1 METVNSSVRDNP
13 DLDVSIYGNTRFRD
27 LGEWCNWV
35 AMTTASAVMCW
46 SRDLQP
52 AQGVWGLQ
60 HPQFPILTPTLTL
73 FIATTVTILQKCF
86 WSLGSLLLS
95 PDPPTLCEIKV
106 SGRHHVRGVW
116 GQELAWKMVYI
127 PQSPYFWHPLP
138 IIKGWQ
144 LFVEFVCDF
153 VVELFSVWESLLC
166 LLDLLVCHLLLRSRR
181 LCGREKIINNKQ
193 EFSCSKHAWPSAH
206 APSMHRHRWENKSLA
221 LETYY
226 FTTHDQKNYIV

>member
-27 LGEWCNWV
+27 LGEWCNRV

-95 PDPPTLCEIKV
+95 PDPPTLC
-106 SGRHHVRGVW
+106 G
-116 GQELAWKMVYI
+116 
-127 PQSPYFWHPLP
+127 
-138 IIKGWQ
+138 IKGVRSTSRAW
-144 LFVEFVCDF
+144 
-153 VVELFSVWESLLC
+153 SLGTRISLKNG
-166 LLDLLVCHLLLRSRR
+166 LYTTEPIFLTPLTYHKRLATLRRVRLWFRR
-181 LCGREKIINNKQ
+181 R
-193 EFSCSKHAWPSAH
+193 A
-206 APSMHRHRWENKSLA
+206 
-221 LETYY
+221 
-226 FTTHDQKNYIV
+226 V